1 MMRALDAKVTRHPA
15 ACVAMTTGK
24 GAGPWGRGA
33 VQGRGSRRWL
43 VVWLATTQ
51 CGVNPLLGRVCARAS
66 FSRP

>member
-33 VQGRGSRRWL
+33 VLGRDRRRWL
-43 VVWLATTQ
+43 VGSLV
-51 CGVNPLLGRVCARAS
+51 GYSVRGEPFVG
-66 FSRP
+66 